1 MPISDYKQTIPYPI
15 WGITGS
21 FSAANTWNT
30 LFANNPATPP
40 TTIIGEECPENVK
53 SIVILNLMAGNP
65 IVVFTGTYAD
75 FNNGA
80 GAPGPTLMLSGEGK
94 TLIPQNSS
102 LTIDIGVEGN
112 RSQIGLGSLAGLS
125 NNRINFFMFTTAA
138 PVPGTPQFSITLVTS
153 RGSLGV

>member
-1 MPISDYKQTIPYPI
+1 MGITDYGQTIPYPI
-15 WGITGS
+15 WGVTGS

-30 LFANNPATPP
+30 LFANNPGTPP
-40 TTIIGEECPENVK
+40 TTIIQAPCPENVK

-80 GAPGPTLMLSGEGK
+80 GPPGPTLTLIGDGK

-112 RSQIGLGSLAGLS
+112 RSEIGNGSLGGLTT
-125 NNRINFFMFTTAA
+125 NRLNFFMFTTAA
-138 PVPGTPQFSITLVTS
+138 PVVGTPQFSITLITS
-153 RGSLGV
+153 RGSLGI